1 MKHIGVIT
9 GAAMAAAGLVLA
21 LAALAGFSL
30 GLPAI
35 EPVTALG
42 ASWLMVAVVLMIAGA
57 FVALAARGLELDAEE
72 HVRVQLPRPVRH
84 LHPTR

>member
-21 LAALAGFSL
+21 VAALAGFAL

-35 EPVTALG
+35 EPATALG

-72 HVRVQLPRPVRH
+72 HVRVRLPRPVRH
-84 LHPTR
+84 LRPTR